1 MNMKQL
7 MTKWADNINEKNVLG
22 EYPRPLMRRKSYV
35 NLNGIWKYAIR
46 ETKGF
51 PKKMDGDILV
61 PFSPEAVLSGV
72 NRQLKPEEYLWYKRR
87 LPDEVKPEKG
97 SRWILHF
104 GAVDQMCKV
113 FVNDI
118 DKGILLLREED
129 NLVDNLPKNT
139 KIEDWRK
146 IDFQ

>member
-1 MNMKQL
+1 MKQL

-61 PFSPEAVLSGV
+61 MDGDTQAMDG
-72 NRQLKPEEYLWYKRR
+72 
-87 LPDEVKPEKG
+87 
-97 SRWILHF
+97 
-104 GAVDQMCKV
+104 
-113 FVNDI
+113 DI
-118 DKGILLLREED
+118 QAMAT
-129 NLVDNLPKNT
+129 V
-139 KIEDWRK
+139 
-146 IDFQ
+146 

>member
-61 PFSPEAVLSGV
+61 PFSPGSCIVGGKQTV
-72 NRQLKPEEYLWYKRR
+72 KTRR
-87 LPDEVKPEKG
+87 ISMV
-97 SRWILHF
+97 
-104 GAVDQMCKV
+104 
-113 FVNDI
+113 
-118 DKGILLLREED
+118 
-129 NLVDNLPKNT
+129 
-139 KIEDWRK
+139 
-146 IDFQ
+146 

>member
-87 LPDEVKPEKG
+87 LPK
-97 SRWILHF
+97 F
-104 GAVDQMCKV
+104 C
-113 FVNDI
+113 
-118 DKGILLLREED
+118 
-129 NLVDNLPKNT
+129 PK
-139 KIEDWRK
+139 DGM
-146 IDFQ
+146 